1 MGKKIL
7 MGVLIFAIIVGIGGY
22 VILSRLARLD
32 AAAINAYVDG
42 EVTASTA
49 RDIIL
54 ATRINTN
61 NLFEFNT
68 DETKVDITLTR
79 IKGRQKDAVVVLRQK
94 LEKCVIALYEK
105 RGDVYKFVALV
116 GTFTDVREAQ
126 ALPIREQGGSA
137 IIVRDR
143 VNSEGTQ
150 ATYIKGYAWQDD
162 HFTQVLS
169 ILERYCWYHNEL
181 ADKNKPANRSNW
193 QRLSQRAD
201 MVWQDEDSPVLHV
214 LFHQTYGLSI
224 LAAQEKLPA
233 DNEFELVRSR
243 DVMEQYAWS
252 GRWMHFILFEATNL
266 KNGEPC
272 AVVEDLAGSP
282 YGLLS
287 EYSGET
293 DKFRVKY
300 LDGEMA
306 IVDKADIKPGIEIK
320 RTRSM

>member
-1 MGKKIL
+1 
-7 MGVLIFAIIVGIGGY
+7 
-22 VILSRLARLD
+22 LARLD
-32 AAAINAYVDG
+32 ATAINAYVDG

-61 NLFEFNT
+61 SWFEFNT

-94 LEKCVIALYEK
+94 LEKCIIALYEK
-105 RGDVYKFVALV
+105 RGDVYKFAALV
-116 GTFTDVREAQ
+116 DTFTDVREAQ
-126 ALPIREQGGSA
+126 ALPIREQGGGA

-143 VNSEGTQ
+143 INNESTQ

-162 HFTQVLS
+162 HFTQVLN
-169 ILERYCWYHNEL
+169 ILEQYCWYHNEL
-181 ADKNKPANRSNW
+181 TDKNKPANKSNW
-193 QRLSQRAD
+193 LRLSQRAD

-224 LAAQEKLPA
+224 LAAQEKRPA
-233 DNEFELVRSR
+233 DNEFELVRNR
-243 DVMEQYAWS
+243 DIMEQYVWS
-252 GRWMHFILFEATNL
+252 GKWMNFILFEATNL

-272 AVVEDLAGSP
+272 AVIEDLAGSP

-287 EYSGET
+287 GYNVET
-293 DKFRVKY
+293 DKFKVKY
-300 LDGEMA
+300 LDGEIA